1 MSIEYILSI
10 WTERNENKLYKKNTL
25 NTIISFLSTIW
36 KNIFIFWSS
45 VNHGILMDIIWV
57 PQFPSKIKHILKV
70 KINFKV
76 IYHFLQIHQI
86 PSNLNVGWFSFQP
99 NIVVYNILY
108 TGLFLPFP
116 PLFISS
122 MGNSFVVLNLP
133 RHSVCWV
140 LTNSNWVFFK

>member
-116 PLFISS
+116 
-122 MGNSFVVLNLP
+122 SFLSLLWATVSL
-133 RHSVCWV
+133 S
-140 LTNSNWVFFK
+140 

>member
-1 MSIEYILSI
+1 MNIFCLSGRKEMKINYI
-10 WTERNENKLYKKNTL
+10 KKNTL

-70 KINFKV
+70 KIHFKV

-99 NIVVYNILY
+99 YIVVYNILY

-116 PLFISS
+116 PFYLFYGQQFRCLKFTQTQC
-122 MGNSFVVLNLP
+122 MLGTDKFQLG
-133 RHSVCWV
+133 
-140 LTNSNWVFFK
+140 FF